1 MSTIS
6 LRLSDYEDNL
16 IKNYATLKKM
26 NISELIRQSVL
37 ERIEDEYDLEIY
49 EMAAKEFEKNP
60 KTYTLEEIEQELA
73 RDGLSNRI

>member
-16 IKNYATLKKM
+16 IKNYAALKKM